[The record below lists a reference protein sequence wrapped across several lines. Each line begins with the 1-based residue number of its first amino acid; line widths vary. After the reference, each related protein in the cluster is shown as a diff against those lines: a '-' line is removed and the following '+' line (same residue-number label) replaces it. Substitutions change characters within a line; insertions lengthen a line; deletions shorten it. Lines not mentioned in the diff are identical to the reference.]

1 MMDWLNDPALKD
13 MDPIKKEL
21 FRKAAS
27 QLQGKSGNS
36 MASTM
41 MTLITSANK
50 RGVRFTQE
58 EITLILNIMKQGK
71 TPKEKQQIDQ
81 MVQMVTNMS
90 KMNKH

>member
-36 MASTM
+36 MASTL

-58 EITLILNIMKQGK
+58 EISLILNIMKQGK
-71 TPKEKQQIDQ
+71 TTKEKQQIDQ
-81 MVQMVTNMS
+81 MVQMVTSMS

>member
-58 EITLILNIMKQGK
+58 EIALVLKIMKQGK
-71 TPKEKQQIDQ
+71 TQKEKQQIDQ

>member
-21 FRKAAS
+21 FQKAAS

-36 MASTM
+36 MASTL
-41 MTLITSANK
+41 MTLITSANR
-50 RGVRFTQE
+50 RGVKFTSE
-58 EITLILNIMKQGK
+58 EISLILNIMKQGK
-71 TPKEKQQIDQ
+71 TNQEKQQIDQ

-90 KMNKH
+90 KMNKR

>member
-36 MASTM
+36 MASTL
-41 MTLITSANK
+41 MTLITSANR
-50 RGVRFTQE
+50 RGIKFTSE
-58 EITLILNIMKQGK
+58 EISLILNIMKQGK
-71 TPKEKQQIDQ
+71 TPQEKQQIDQ
-81 MVQMVTNMS
+81 MVQMITNMS
-90 KMNKH
+90 KMNKR

>member
-50 RGVRFTQE
+50 RGVRFSQE

-90 KMNKH
+90 KMNKR

>member
-58 EITLILNIMKQGK
+58 EISLILNIMKQGK
-71 TPKEKQQIDQ
+71 TTKERQQIDQ

>member
-58 EITLILNIMKQGK
+58 EISLILNIRKQGK

-90 KMNKH
+90 KMNKR

>member
-58 EITLILNIMKQGK
+58 EISLILNIMKQGK

-81 MVQMVTNMS
+81 MVQMITNMS
-90 KMNKH
+90 KMNNR

>member
-27 QLQGKSGNS
+27 KLQGKSGNS

-90 KMNKH
+90 KMNKR

>member
-27 QLQGKSGNS
+27 QLEGKCGNS
-36 MASTM
+36 MASTL
-41 MTLITSANK
+41 MTLISSANR
-50 RGVRFTQE
+50 RGVKFTSE
-58 EITLILNIMKQGK
+58 EISLILNIMKQGK
-71 TPKEKQQIDQ
+71 TNQEKQQIDQ

-90 KMNKH
+90 KMNKR

>member
-36 MASTM
+36 MASVL

-50 RGVRFTQE
+50 RGICFTQE
-58 EITLILNIMKQGK
+58 EISLILNIMKQGK

-81 MVQMVTNMS
+81 MVQMVINMS
-90 KMNKH
+90 KMNKR

>member
-21 FRKAAS
+21 FQKAAS

-36 MASTM
+36 MASTL
-41 MTLITSANK
+41 MTLITSANR
-50 RGVRFTQE
+50 RGVKFTSE
-58 EITLILNIMKQGK
+58 EISLILNIMKQGK
-71 TPKEKQQIDQ
+71 TPQEKQQNDQ

-90 KMNKH
+90 KMNKR

>member
-58 EITLILNIMKQGK
+58 EISLILNIMKQGK

-90 KMNKH
+90 KMNKR

>member
-90 KMNKH
+90 KMNKR